1 VRNEAIGVNF
11 VDTQHRAGLNYP
23 VTLRLI
29 PGIESIGIVEAI
41 GPEVTKFMVGARVGN
56 AGFMGGVYAEY
67 SIVPEARLVPI
78 PTTVDPQEAVASLLQ
93 GMTAH
98 FLILDAYPVR
108 EGETILVHAAAS
120 GVGLFLIQMAK
131 QRGVTVIGTVS
142 TTEKAQVAREAGA
155 DHLILSTSTDFES
168 ETMRHTDGQGV
179 HAVYDSVGRTTFEKS
194 LNVLRTRGFM
204 VVYGLSS
211 GLIPAFDV
219 NRLSGITGS
228 SNKGSLF
235 LTFATLNDYAA
246 RREDL
251 LRRGSDV
258 LSWIAEGTLR
268 VRLASTFPLAEA
280 ARAHRLLESCEVV
293 GKLVLLP

>member
-1 VRNEAIGVNF
+1 MRKRRYSYEYIF
-11 VDTQHRAGLNYP
+11 SSMTSSIWLFYTWRSIYL
-23 VTLRLI
+23 T
-29 PGIESIGIVEAI
+29 GI
-41 GPEVTKFMVGARVGN
+41 
-56 AGFMGGVYAEY
+56 
-67 SIVPEARLVPI
+67 
-78 PTTVDPQEAVASLLQ
+78 Q
-93 GMTAH
+93 
-98 FLILDAYPVR
+98 FLD
-108 EGETILVHAAAS
+108 
-120 GVGLFLIQMAK
+120 
-131 QRGVTVIGTVS
+131 
-142 TTEKAQVAREAGA
+142 
-155 DHLILSTSTDFES
+155 S
-168 ETMRHTDGQGV
+168 ETMRLTVGQGV

-194 LNVLRTRGFM
+194 LNVLRARGFM

-219 NRLSGITGS
+219 NRLSGITSS

-280 ARAHRLLESCEVV
+280 ARAHRLLESREVV

>member
-1 VRNEAIGVNF
+1 MLVQR
-11 VDTQHRAGLNYP
+11 RA
-23 VTLRLI
+23 
-29 PGIESIGIVEAI
+29 ES
-41 GPEVTKFMVGARVGN
+41 
-56 AGFMGGVYAEY
+56 
-67 SIVPEARLVPI
+67 
-78 PTTVDPQEAVASLLQ
+78 AVS
-93 GMTAH
+93 
-98 FLILDAYPVR
+98 
-108 EGETILVHAAAS
+108 
-120 GVGLFLIQMAK
+120 IQMAK

-142 TTEKAQVAREAGA
+142 TTEEAQVAREAGA
-155 DHLILSTSTDFES
+155 DHLILSSSTDFES
-168 ETMRHTDGQGV
+168 ETMRPTDGQGV

-194 LNVLRTRGFM
+194 FNVLRARGFM

-211 GLIPAFDV
+211 SLIPAFDV

-251 LRRGSDV
+251 LRRGY
-258 LSWIAEGTLR
+258 TR
-268 VRLASTFPLAEA
+268 VRLASTFPLAET